1 MNTNLFAIAAQLTD
15 DALRAKV
22 KLLAQRSR
30 EVTVEL
36 IAHLAVLEER
46 KLHRSEGPGS
56 LFRYC
61 TEILRF
67 SEAAACNRIRATRAA
82 RKFPVVLDLL
92 TDGSVNLTAVR
103 LLAPHLTPENHR
115 AILAEATGMTRRRVD
130 KLVARLAPQP
140 DVLPSIRKLPAPT
153 VAVAASAVVTH
164 ELEQT
169 AAAPS
174 GSGQSPVSPTT
185 ETVATERPT
194 MAAAVRPA
202 ARRPVVTALSPE
214 RYRVQFTVGPETE
227 EQLRRLQDLLRGE
240 IPDGDPGE
248 IFARGLSPL
257 LREVEK
263 RKFAATTKPRPG
275 RGTKAG
281 SRHVPADIQRRA
293 WQRDA
298 GQCGYVSKDGR
309 RCTERSYLEFHHA
322 EPYSLGGEATVEN
335 ISLRCRAHNVYEAEL
350 IFGPYDPSRVRETPA
365 AYAVSGGDWS
375 RDQWPGSR
383 IGLRPESTV
392 MNFPWLR
399 RADRPPGLQE

>member
-1 MNTNLFAIAAQLTD
+1 M
-15 DALRAKV
+15 
-22 KLLAQRSR
+22 
-30 EVTVEL
+30 
-36 IAHLAVLEER
+36 
-46 KLHRSEGPGS
+46 
-56 LFRYC
+56 
-61 TEILRF
+61 
-67 SEAAACNRIRATRAA
+67 
-82 RKFPVVLDLL
+82 
-92 TDGSVNLTAVR
+92 NLTAVR
-103 LLAPHLTPENHR
+103 LLAPHLTPENHI

-140 DVLPSIRKLPAPT
+140 DVPPSIRKLPAPN
-153 VAVAASAVVTH
+153 VAAAASAIVTH

-185 ETVATERPT
+185 ETAATERPT

-202 ARRPVVTALSPE
+202 AQRPVVTALSPE

-227 EQLRRLQDLLRGE
+227 GQLRRLQDLLRGE

-248 IFARGLSPL
+248 IFARGLSLL

-293 WQRDA
+293 WQR
-298 GQCGYVSKDGR
+298 R

-322 EPYSLGGEATVEN
+322 EPYSFGGETTVEN

-365 AYAVSGGDWS
+365 AYAASGGDWS
-375 RDQWPGSR
+375 RDR
-383 IGLRPESTV
+383 
-392 MNFPWLR
+392 
-399 RADRPPGLQE
+399 